1 MDSSLSC
8 MSNYELPNHFI
19 SPQKWE
25 QHQQR
30 ACAIFDAAFLNVPYY
45 LQHGAQQQS
54 TCFHYLQR
62 SNHNISSLA
71 QNFQLFAT
79 SAEQSFVSSSKKNS
93 NYFGLFTICNFY
105 RKILKLSSSFHKS
118 VLRFLTRYRSLK
130 ESH

>member
-54 TCFHYLQR
+54 QR
-62 SNHNISSLA
+62 
-71 QNFQLFAT
+71 
-79 SAEQSFVSSSKKNS
+79 V
-93 NYFGLFTICNFY
+93 FTICNVAPTIFHLWH
-105 RKILKLSSSFHKS
+105 KIFSYLQHPQNNL
-118 VLRFLTRYRSLK
+118 
-130 ESH
+130 